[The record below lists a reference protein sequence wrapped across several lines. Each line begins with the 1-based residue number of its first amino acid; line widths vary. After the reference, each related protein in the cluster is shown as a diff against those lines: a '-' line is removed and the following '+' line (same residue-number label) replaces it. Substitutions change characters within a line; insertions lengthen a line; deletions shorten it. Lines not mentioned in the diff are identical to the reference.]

1 MWAEACGQIF
11 FSLGICMGTM
21 TSYSSFNPR
30 NKPIIGDGIK
40 IALTNALISFIAGF
54 ACFSVVGYLVERD
67 SPVSD
72 KVASI
77 GLAFV
82 AYPAAIETMTYPNFW
97 AVILGITLFTLG
109 IDSSFSMLEAVSTVM
124 SDAYMFRDMP
134 RKLLAL
140 ILCVIGAISS
150 IFFSY
155 NWGFTYFDVVDH
167 FLNVYLML
175 LIGILE
181 TAGVGWVYEAIEI
194 CEKGGDKVKLA
205 VIIWAATYW
214 GSLIITGFIT
224 FFIFAKFAPSLVFFG
239 PLIFIFCCIVGWL
252 VSVSVSGLGFKQ
264 WHKTIAMGGVRK
276 LARYLT
282 KLSKEVGN
290 NTQEWWEDPFEM
302 YWGFTIKYWC
312 PFAIFQLFMFSFL
325 KDTESPYGG
334 YHVFWQWMGYVYPAG
349 GFLAFIIPVFTCTE
363 KDPLNDLEDT
373 AFDENDRVGTGVKD
387 IYELMSKA
395 KKEGKSGHENDLE
408 LTATAKQKQVDEGN
422 DEKPVAQ
429 LTPAVN
435 DEAAAE

>member
-1 MWAEACGQIF
+1 M
-11 FSLGICMGTM
+11 
-21 TSYSSFNPR
+21 
-30 NKPIIGDGIK
+30 
-40 IALTNALISFIAGF
+40 
-54 ACFSVVGYLVERD
+54 
-67 SPVSD
+67 
-72 KVASI
+72 
-77 GLAFV
+77 
-82 AYPAAIETMTYPNFW
+82 
-97 AVILGITLFTLG
+97 
-109 IDSSFSMLEAVSTVM
+109 
-124 SDAYMFRDMP
+124 
-134 RKLLAL
+134 
-140 ILCVIGAISS
+140 
-150 IFFSY
+150 
-155 NWGFTYFDVVDH
+155 
-167 FLNVYLML
+167 
-175 LIGILE
+175 
-181 TAGVGWVYEAIEI
+181 
-194 CEKGGDKVKLA
+194 
-205 VIIWAATYW
+205 IIWAATYW
-214 GSLIITGFIT
+214 GSLIVTGFIT
-224 FFIFAKFAPSLVFFG
+224 FFVFAKFAPSLVFFG

-408 LTATAKQKQVDEGN
+408 LTATVKQKQVDEEN

-435 DEAAAE
+435 DEAAAQ